1 MRFENKIA
9 LVTGG
14 SRGLGRSIALEL
26 AKEGC
31 DVYLNY
37 VSDSSREMA
46 EAVVAEIQKSGHRS
60 RAFQVNVSLYDPVK
74 QMVDEIIAAE
84 GKIDYLVNNAG
95 INNDKPLMLMSPE
108 DWQKVIDINL
118 TGTFN
123 CTKAVI
129 IPMLKE
135 KSGKIVNISSV
146 TGMIGMSGQTNYGAS
161 KAGIIGFTK
170 CLAKEVA
177 KYNITVNAIAPGF
190 IETEMVEHLK
200 DDYKKKILSEIPVG
214 RFGKS
219 EEVASMV
226 VYLLSEEASYVTGH
240 VFPIDGGIAA

>member
-240 VFPIDGGIAA
+240 VFPIDGGIAS